1 LSRPPAPALP
11 VLTQS
16 DCWNRIGVWGD
27 QSCPELIAAVHCQNC
42 PVFAAAGRRF
52 LDAPP
57 PGNYLEEWTERL
69 IAPMEKTAGDLQSV
83 LIFRLGEE
91 WLALRVQVLLEVT
104 GVRPVHPVPHRAGLL
119 AGLVNIRG
127 ELQLCI
133 HLAQLLGIRAGER
146 ETVGSRSEGPSR
158 TPSPP
163 PAPPSQGGGGGGEG
177 APPRMLVVEGEGSRW
192 VFPVDEVDQVYRF
205 SPEELTGAPATLA
218 RSAARLTRAVLTWRE
233 RSIGYLDEERLFRV
247 LRARIQ

>member
-1 LSRPPAPALP
+1 MTPRALP
-11 VLTQS
+11 VASQI

-27 QSCPELIAAVHCQNC
+27 QSCPELTEAVHCHNC
-42 PVFAAAGRRF
+42 PVFATASRRF

-57 PGNYLEEWTERL
+57 PASYLEEWTERL
-69 IAPMEKTAGDLQSV
+69 IAPIEEKANDLQSI

-104 GVRPVHPVPHRAGLL
+104 SPRPVHPIPHRAGLL

-127 ELQLCI
+127 ELHLCI
-133 HLAQLLGIRAGER
+133 HLAQLLGVKTGKNGQRTANSAG
-146 ETVGSRSEGPSR
+146 GL
-158 TPSPP
+158 
-163 PAPPSQGGGGGGEG
+163 
-177 APPRMLVVEGEGSRW
+177 PRLIVVESEGSRW

-205 SPEELTGAPATLA
+205 SPGELTGAPATLM
-218 RSAARLTRAVLTWRE
+218 RSAGRMTQAVLAWRE
-233 RSIGYLDEERLFRV
+233 RSVGYLDDTRLFRA